1 MGKNSVASYIYIYNG
16 WLECGIVSLYAC
28 VCASLMER
36 FGDGNVG
43 FLEV

>member
-1 MGKNSVASYIYIYNG
+1 
-16 WLECGIVSLYAC
+16 LYAC

-43 FLEV
+43 FLEVWGRETANRVGIILEYDQMG